1 MKTIFMVVAVL
12 GFASS
17 AWAHDGVAL
26 EKDSCTL
33 KAGPYRQPRTNELH
47 DHRRHGKFS
56 QPT

>member
-1 MKTIFMVVAVL
+1 MVAAVV
-12 GFASS
+12 GSASS